1 MHVPLPLPSSLPVI
15 ALLFFNIY
23 IPETRLLLVVFILA
37 YDDEN
42 PSPTPSSC
50 GFLPLIGRNAV
61 LAGAADDVAAD
72 ATSSLIHRCWSVLVY
87 QRESMFNSAKRLQ
100 SMN

>member
-1 MHVPLPLPSSLPVI
+1 M
-15 ALLFFNIY
+15 
-23 IPETRLLLVVFILA
+23 FILA

-42 PSPTPSSC
+42 PSPTPSC

-61 LAGAADDVAAD
+61 LAGAADDVA

>member
-1 MHVPLPLPSSLPVI
+1 MSLFHYPHSVTI

-37 YDDEN
+37 YDEN
-42 PSPTPSSC
+42 PSPTPPSC

-61 LAGAADDVAAD
+61 LAGAADDVAAA

>member
-1 MHVPLPLPSSLPVI
+1 MHVPLLLSSLPVI

-42 PSPTPSSC
+42 PSPTPPSC

-61 LAGAADDVAAD
+61 LAADDVAA

-87 QRESMFNSAKRLQ
+87 QRERVCLIQRNDCKV
-100 SMN
+100 